1 MSMRE
6 TRRKKQIQDAPDL
19 DVPAQEGAT
28 LPVDDGDEV
37 REHEQKGDT
46 ARVAQPPAPSIT
58 RPPDPRSRT
67 PANTDYKET
76 DPA

>member
-6 TRRKKQIQDAPDL
+6 ARRKKQIDEAPDL

-28 LPVDDGDEV
+28 LPVDDSDEL
-37 REHEQKGDT
+37 REHAQKGDT

-58 RPPDPRSRT
+58 RPPDPRTRT
-67 PANTDYKET
+67 PANPDYKET
-76 DPA
+76 DTA